1 VGGVELLV
9 LLTIVLLLFGAKK
22 VPQLGRSLGKGIREF
37 REVTAEASR
46 DSDADGASVAELQ
59 APARTRKGGDYPRA
73 RRIVARPP
81 LHEASTTR
89 APGRSRSRA

>member
-22 VPQLGRSLGKGIREF
+22 VPQLGRSLGKGIREL
-37 REVTAEASR
+37 REGMAEASR

-59 APARTRKGGDYPRA
+59 ARENEEGRGLSSSEADRGEASPARGKHNA
-73 RRIVARPP
+73 
-81 LHEASTTR
+81 R

>member
-1 VGGVELLV
+1 MGGVELLV

-59 APARTRKGGDYPRA
+59 ARENEEGRGLSSSEADRGEASPARGKHNA
-73 RRIVARPP
+73 RTGQKP
-81 LHEASTTR
+81 
-89 APGRSRSRA
+89 